1 MAAWDDQDPSGPIT
15 WPWSPPVGPID
26 PALAPQGVP
35 EVAPPTDSSVPS
47 GAPPPLPASASAPP
61 VPPGALVPVD
71 ASLAGAPAPGVAP
84 SPDLAIPP
92 PPAPVAQPLP
102 DAITGAGG
110 MPATGELGGRP
121 YAPTREPSQ
130 LPEAKYRADVAAI
143 GDSPFDDQGNVKFKD
158 PAEFQRYMN
167 ELRLRDPMKFAD
179 VSFQLGDIKTKHL
192 LAEQHRIADEDYKRQ
207 QENLEMRNRAIE
219 TARAKSAEID
229 ARAQELA
236 NTKIG
241 QLSIGQRLAGVAAA
255 VVGGLYQGK
264 TGSARNPGIDA
275 FNEVINRHIE
285 GEKAQLANQRELLG
299 IQRTAVGEEYAR
311 SGDAYQAA
319 EVVRLAALKHADDL
333 LATQQQEFAADG
345 TRGIQIAQIRGGIA
359 AQMAADQQ
367 ARDQKLFDNSF
378 KVQEA
383 ARQQQLANETLRHNR
398 VEEALA
404 WTKEAREGA
413 KAKADNTVLTPAQIR
428 QQFPDYP
435 VSAIPPGGATV
446 ADLTKRGELYN
457 KTQETNAKG
466 RENVVNEAAT
476 VVRNPITKQPIIDS
490 KTGQPARM
498 RAEAAEKFTGEIGK
512 SQQFMDTLA
521 DIKRDLDADPS
532 SFDRAKYA
540 AITAKYERAK
550 VKFIGSADAK
560 PSSREMQAVEEMF
573 GTNFDGFTSRMIDR
587 SKAMSRIDALMDGT
601 QSDVLTDANLKLGY
615 EGAPILRDPR
625 QFKEHQPSVE
635 EQAVLDTATRLKAK
649 PNISYDT
656 ALDQAVHFHVAE
668 LPATR
673 TAQDTMA
680 AMAAARAEAS
690 EYKDISPQQRRDVAA
705 LAARA
710 LTGDQAATLTLR
722 EVAKTSH
729 SKVVRALA
737 QDAFDRARAVANE
750 QTAGDVFGGAIAPQP
765 EPTAT
770 YDTPA
775 LPPWHPTG
783 VLPTFPGAQ

>member
-1 MAAWDDQDPSGPIT
+1 
-15 WPWSPPVGPID
+15 
-26 PALAPQGVP
+26 
-35 EVAPPTDSSVPS
+35 
-47 GAPPPLPASASAPP
+47 
-61 VPPGALVPVD
+61 
-71 ASLAGAPAPGVAP
+71 
-84 SPDLAIPP
+84 
-92 PPAPVAQPLP
+92 
-102 DAITGAGG
+102 
-110 MPATGELGGRP
+110 MPAIGELGGRP

-179 VSFQLGDIKTKHL
+179 VAFQLGDIKTKHL
-192 LAEQHRIADEDYKRQ
+192 LAEQHRIADEDYQRQ
-207 QENLEMRNRAIE
+207 QQNLEMRNKAIE
-219 TARAKSAEID
+219 AARAKSAEID

-236 NTKIG
+236 KTKIG
-241 QLSIGQRLAGVAAA
+241 QLSIGQRLAGIAAA

-264 TGSARNPGIDA
+264 TGSARNPGADA
-275 FNEVINRHIE
+275 FNDAINRHIE

-333 LATQQQEFAADG
+333 LATHQQEFAADG

-367 ARDQKLFDNSF
+367 TRDQKLFDNSL

-383 ARQQQLANETLRHNR
+383 ARQQQQADETRRHNR
-398 VEEALA
+398 AEEALA

-435 VSAIPPGGATV
+435 ASAIPPGGATV

-476 VVRNPITKQPIIDS
+476 VVRNPITKQPIVDAQ
-490 KTGQPARM
+490 TGQPARM
-498 RAEAAEKFTGEIGK
+498 RAEAAEKFTSEIGK

-521 DIKRDLDADPS
+521 DIKRDLDSDPS
-532 SFDRAKYA
+532 SFDRAKWA
-540 AITAKYERAK
+540 AVTAKYERAK

-573 GTNFDGFTSRMIDR
+573 GTNFHGFTSRMVDR
-587 SKAMSRIDALMDGT
+587 SKAMARIDALMDGT

-615 EGAPILRDPR
+615 QGAPILRDPR
-625 QFKEHQPSVE
+625 QFPQHVNTPD
-635 EQAVLDTATRLKAK
+635 EQATLDAATRLKEK
-649 PNISYDT
+649 PNISYD
-656 ALDQAVHFHVAE
+656 AAFDQAVHYQIDA
-668 LPATR
+668 LPRDESGRVPPEATR
-673 TAQDTMA
+673 A
-680 AMAAARAEAS
+680 AMAAARAEADQ
-690 EYKDISPQQRRDVAA
+690 YKDISPQQRRDVAA
-705 LAARA
+705 LAAQALAGDPRA
-710 LTGDQAATLTLR
+710 TATLQDL
-722 EVAKTSH
+722 AKPPAQGGSH
-729 SKVVRALA
+729 SKAVRDLA
-737 QDAFDRARAVANE
+737 QEAFGRARAAAGE
-750 QTAGDVFGGAIAPQP
+750 RTAADVFGQP
-765 EPTAT
+765 PDSVLDVPPPT
-770 YDTPA
+770 YDTPTA
-775 LPPWHPTG
+775 PPWRPRVTA
-783 VLPTFPGAQ
+783 PTFPGGQ